1 MTVLSSLP
9 AGQVMTW
16 AEYDALPEDPRREY
30 IDGRAVVTPGPDV
43 DHQDISFTLV
53 ALLRVALPPTHR
65 ASFAWAWKPADDE
78 FIPDVIV
85 YALADRTD
93 RRRFTAV
100 PALVVEIFSTN
111 RGDDLFV
118 KMNRYAATGLDH
130 YWIVDP
136 RERTMTAYVLDDSGV
151 YRPDRVL
158 HEGDPAVPLDLG
170 VARLTLAVDHL
181 LP

>member
-1 MTVLSSLP
+1 MSP
-9 AGQVMTW
+9 DGQVMTW

-53 ALLRVALPPTHR
+53 GLLRAVLPSTHS
-65 ASFAWAWKPADDE
+65 ASFAWAWKPGEDE
-78 FIPDVIV
+78 FIPDVIA
-85 YALADRTD
+85 YAVADRID
-93 RRRFTAV
+93 ERRLTAM
-100 PALVVEIFSTN
+100 PTLVVEVLSTN

-118 KMNRYAATGLDH
+118 KVNRYAATGLAH

-136 RERTMTAYVLDDSGV
+136 RERTLTAYVLDDSGV

-158 HEGDPAVPLDLG
+158 HEEDPEARLDLG
-170 VARLTLAVDHL
+170 VATLQVTLDQL

>member
-1 MTVLSSLP
+1 M
-9 AGQVMTW
+9 
-16 AEYDALPEDPRREY
+16 
-30 IDGRAVVTPGPDV
+30 
-43 DHQDISFTLV
+43 
-53 ALLRVALPPTHR
+53 
-65 ASFAWAWKPADDE
+65 
-78 FIPDVIV
+78 
-85 YALADRTD
+85 
-93 RRRFTAV
+93 
-100 PALVVEIFSTN
+100 PALVVEVLSTN